1 MENIQNKMT
10 LFSKMMWVVVAIIGA
25 VSFGILAVSRG
36 EHVNAVWLVLA
47 AVCVYS
53 IAYRFY
59 SLFIA
64 NKVFGLDSRRLTP
77 AHRLADGLDYV
88 PTNKHVL
95 FGHHFAAIAG
105 AGPLVGPILAAQMGY
120 LPGTLWL
127 LIGVVVAGAVQ
138 DFLVL
143 FISTRRDGRSLGEM
157 AKQELGSFAGVIVML
172 GALGVMVIILAVLAL
187 VVVKALTHS
196 PWGVFSIAAT
206 IPIAIFMGVYMR
218 YIRPGKI
225 AEVSIIGFVLMMLAI
240 VYGGDVAQHPYWGPV
255 FDLSGTQLTWA
266 LVIYGFVASVL
277 PVWLLLAPRDYL
289 STFLKIGV
297 IAGLAVGILFAM
309 PMLKMPAVTPFIDGT
324 GPVFAGSLFPF
335 LFITIACGA
344 ISGFHAL
351 VSSGT
356 TPKLVDNEVNIR
368 MIGYGGMLMESFV
381 AIMAMICA
389 TVLEPGIYFAI
400 NAPAAVL
407 GTDVQSAAEAV
418 RNLGFVITPE
428 ALTVL
433 ANEVGESSILSRTG
447 GAPTFAI
454 GMAHIISEIF
464 NNRSM
469 MAFWYHFA
477 ILFEALFILTAV
489 DAGTRACRF
498 MVQDTVGIVIPAVKN
513 SSSFIGN
520 MLGTLVAVSAWG
532 YFVYQGVVDPL
543 GGINSLW
550 PLFGIGNQI
559 LAAMAL
565 ILGTV
570 ILFKMKKE
578 KYVWVTVV
586 PTIFLFITSMT
597 AGWQKIFHENPKI
610 GFLAQANRFSDAIAR
625 GEILKPAKSF
635 AEMQSIVLSN
645 QINAVLCA
653 FFMIVAIVMLF
664 ASITVVRRALASKT
678 PTVNEAEA
686 IYRDEDDS
694 TADAARVLK

>member
-1 MENIQNKMT
+1 MDTIQQKST
-10 LFSKMMWVVVAIIGA
+10 LPSKLVWSLVAIIGA

-47 AVCVYS
+47 AICVYS

-64 NKVFGLDSRRLTP
+64 TKIFELNPKRLTP

-88 PTNKHVL
+88 PTNKYVL

-127 LIGVVVAGAVQ
+127 LIGVVLAGAVQ

-157 AKQELGSFAGVIVML
+157 AKQELGAFAGIVVML
-172 GALGVMVIILAVLAL
+172 GALGVMIIILAVLAL
-187 VVVKALTHS
+187 VVVKALAHS

-206 IPIAIFMGVYMR
+206 IPIALFMGVYMR
-218 YIRPGKI
+218 YLRPGKI
-225 AEVSIIGFVLMMLAI
+225 AEVSIIGFVLMMMAI
-240 VYGGDVAQHPYWGPV
+240 VYGGNVAADPYWGP
-255 FDLSGTQLTWA
+255 FFTLTGTQLTWC
-266 LVIYGFVASVL
+266 LIIYGFIASVL

-297 IAGLAVGILFAM
+297 IAGLAVGIMIAM
-309 PMLKMPAVTPFIDGT
+309 PMLKMPSVTHFIDGT
-324 GPVFAGSLFPF
+324 GPVFSGSLFPF

-356 TPKLVDNEVNIR
+356 SPKLVENEVDIR

-389 TVLEPGIYFAI
+389 TVLDPGIYFAI
-400 NAPAAVL
+400 NAPSAVL
-407 GTDVQSAAEAV
+407 GTTVESAAEAV
-418 RNLGFVITPE
+418 RNLGFVVTPE
-428 ALTVL
+428 TLSLL
-433 ANEVGESSILSRTG
+433 AHEVGESTILSRTG

-498 MVQDTVGIVIPAVKN
+498 MVQDTVGIVVPAIKH
-513 SSSFIGN
+513 SGSFFGN
-520 MLGTLVAVSAWG
+520 VLGTVVAVGGWG
-532 YFVYQGVVDPL
+532 FFVYQGVVDPL
-543 GGINSLW
+543 GGVNSLW
-550 PLFGIGNQI
+550 PLFGVGNQM

-578 KYVWVTVV
+578 KYVWVTII
-586 PTIFLFITSMT
+586 PTIFLLITCMV

-610 GFLAQANRFSDAIAR
+610 GFLAQANRFSDSMAR
-625 GEILKPAKSF
+625 GEILAPAKTVS
-635 AEMQSIVLSN
+635 EMQTVIMSN
-645 QINAVLCA
+645 QINAALCG
-653 FFMIVAIVMLF
+653 FFMIVAVIMVI
-664 ASITVVRRALASKT
+664 ASIGIVRRALASKV
-678 PTVNEAEA
+678 PTVNEAPA
-686 IYRDEDDS
+686 VYADESAS
-694 TADAARVLK
+694 TATSRGK

>member
-1 MENIQNKMT
+1 METVESKLSPT
-10 LFSKMMWVVVAIIGA
+10 SKMIWLLVAILGA

-47 AVCVYS
+47 AICVYT

-64 NKVFGLDSRRLTP
+64 NKVFGLNSRRLTP
-77 AHRLADGLDYV
+77 AHRLSDGLDYV
-88 PTNKHVL
+88 PTNKSVL

-120 LPGTLWL
+120 LPGTIWL
-127 LIGVVVAGAVQ
+127 LVGVVLAGAVQ

-187 VVVKALTHS
+187 VVVKALTNI
-196 PWGVFSIAAT
+196 PWGVFSIGVT
-206 IPIAIFMGVYMR
+206 IPIALFMGVYMR

-225 AEVSIIGFVLMMLAI
+225 AEVSIIGFILMMLGI
-240 VYGGDVAQHPYWGPV
+240 IYGENIAQHPYWGPL
-255 FDLSGTQLTWA
+255 FTLTGTELTWA
-266 LVIYGFVASVL
+266 LIIYGFIASVL

-297 IAGLAVGILFAM
+297 IAGLAIGIMVAM
-309 PMLKMPAVTPFIDGT
+309 PDLKMPAVTHFVDGT
-324 GPVFAGSLFPF
+324 GPVFAGSMFPF

-356 TPKLVDNEVNIR
+356 TPKLVDNERDIR
-368 MIGYGGMLMESFV
+368 VIGYGGMLMESFV

-389 TVLEPGIYFAI
+389 TVLDPGVYFAI

-407 GTDVQSAAEAV
+407 GTTVESAAEAV
-418 RNLGFVITPE
+418 RTLGFVITPE
-428 ALTVL
+428 ALSVL
-433 ANEVGESSILSRTG
+433 AQEVGETSILSRTG

-464 NNRSM
+464 NSRAM
-469 MAFWYHFA
+469 MSFWYHFA

-513 SSSFIGN
+513 SHNFFGN
-520 MLGTLVAVSAWG
+520 LLGTAVAVAGWG
-532 YFVYQGVVDPL
+532 FFVYQGVVDPL

-578 KYVWVTVV
+578 KYVWVTIL
-586 PTIFLFITSMT
+586 PTIFLFITAMT

-610 GFLAQANRFSDAIAR
+610 GFLAQANRFSDAIAK
-625 GEILKPAKSF
+625 GEVLKPAKDL
-635 AEMQSIVLSN
+635 AEMQTIVMAN
-645 QINAVLCA
+645 QINAGLCA
-653 FFMIVAIVMLF
+653 FFMIVAFVMLF
-664 ASITVVRRALASKT
+664 AAIGVIRRALANPKPS
-678 PTVNEAEA
+678 VHEAEA
-686 IYRDEDDS
+686 IYTEERYPTKS
-694 TADAARVLK
+694 

>member
-1 MENIQNKMT
+1 METIQPKLT
-10 LFSKMMWVVVAIIGA
+10 ITSKIVWLLVAILGA
-25 VSFGILAVSRG
+25 VSFGILAISRG

-47 AVCVYS
+47 AICVYS

-64 NKVFGLDSRRLTP
+64 NKVFELNARRLTP

-88 PTNKHVL
+88 PTNKYVL

-120 LPGTLWL
+120 LPGTIWL
-127 LIGVVVAGAVQ
+127 LVGVVLAGAVQ

-157 AKQELGSFAGVIVML
+157 AKQELGSFAGIVVML
-172 GALGVMVIILAVLAL
+172 GALGVMIIILAVLAL
-187 VVVKALTHS
+187 VVVKALTNS

-206 IPIAIFMGVYMR
+206 IPIALFMGVYMR
-218 YIRPGKI
+218 YLRPGKI

-240 VYGGDVAQHPYWGPV
+240 VYGGNVAADPYWGPI
-255 FDLSGTQLTWA
+255 FTLSGTQLTWC
-266 LVIYGFVASVL
+266 LITYGFVASVL

-297 IAGLAVGILFAM
+297 IAGLAVGIMVALPEM
-309 PMLKMPAVTPFIDGT
+309 KMPAVTHFIDGT
-324 GPVFAGSLFPF
+324 GPVFAGSMFPF

-356 TPKLVDNEVNIR
+356 TPKLIENEVDIR
-368 MIGYGGMLMESFV
+368 VIGYGGMLMESFV
-381 AIMAMICA
+381 AVMAMICA
-389 TVLEPGIYFAI
+389 TILEPGVYFAI

-407 GTDVQSAAEAV
+407 GTTVESAAEAV
-418 RNLGFVITPE
+418 RTLGFVVTPE
-428 ALTVL
+428 ALTLL
-433 ANEVGESSILSRTG
+433 AQEVGESSILSRTG

-454 GMAHIISEIF
+454 GMAHIITEIF

-498 MVQDTVGIVIPAVKN
+498 MVQDTVGIVIPALKQSHN
-513 SSSFIGN
+513 FFGN
-520 MLGTLVAVSAWG
+520 LVGTAVAVAGWG
-532 YFVYQGVVDPL
+532 FFVYQGVIDPL

-550 PLFGIGNQI
+550 PLFGIGNQM

-578 KYVWVTVV
+578 KYVWITIF
-586 PTIFLFITSMT
+586 PTIFLFITCMT

-625 GEILKPAKSF
+625 NEILKPAKDI
-635 AEMQSIVLSN
+635 AEMQTIVFSN
-645 QINAVLCA
+645 QINAVLCG
-653 FFMIVAIVMLF
+653 FFMIVAIVMVF
-664 ASITVVRRALASKT
+664 AAIGVIRRALADPNPS
-678 PTVNEAEA
+678 VHESEA
-686 IYRDEDDS
+686 IYSDEVP
-694 TADAARVLK
+694 AGEVK

>member
-1 MENIQNKMT
+1 METIQPKLSIT
-10 LFSKMMWVVVAIIGA
+10 SKIVWLLVAVLGA
-25 VSFGILAVSRG
+25 VSFGILAISRG

-47 AVCVYS
+47 AICVYS

-64 NKVFGLDSRRLTP
+64 NKVFELNARRLTP

-88 PTNKHVL
+88 PTNKYVL

-120 LPGTLWL
+120 LPGTIWL
-127 LIGVVVAGAVQ
+127 LVGVVLAGAVQ

-157 AKQELGSFAGVIVML
+157 AKQELGSFAGIIVML
-172 GALGVMVIILAVLAL
+172 GALGVMIIILAVLAL
-187 VVVKALTHS
+187 VVVKALTNS
-196 PWGVFSIAAT
+196 PWGVFTISAT
-206 IPIAIFMGVYMR
+206 IPIALFMGVYMR

-240 VYGGDVAQHPYWGPV
+240 VYGGNVAADPYWGPI
-255 FDLSGTQLTWA
+255 FTLSGTQLTWC
-266 LVIYGFVASVL
+266 LITYGFIASAL

-297 IAGLAVGILFAM
+297 IAGLAVGIMVALPEM
-309 PMLKMPAVTPFIDGT
+309 KMPAVTHFVDGT
-324 GPVFAGSLFPF
+324 GPVFAGSMFPF

-356 TPKLVDNEVNIR
+356 TPKLVNNEVDIR
-368 MIGYGGMLMESFV
+368 VIGYGGMLMESFV
-381 AIMAMICA
+381 AVMAMICA
-389 TVLEPGIYFAI
+389 TILEPGVYFAI

-407 GTDVQSAAEAV
+407 GTTAESAAEAV
-418 RNLGFVITPE
+418 RTLGFVVTPE
-428 ALTVL
+428 ALTLL
-433 ANEVGESSILSRTG
+433 AQEVGESSILSRTG

-454 GMAHIISEIF
+454 GMAHIITEIF

-498 MVQDTVGIVIPAVKN
+498 MVQDTVGIVIPAVKQSHN
-513 SSSFIGN
+513 FFGN
-520 MLGTLVAVSAWG
+520 LLGTAVAVAGWG
-532 YFVYQGVVDPL
+532 FFVYQGVIDPL

-550 PLFGIGNQI
+550 PLFGIGNQM

-578 KYVWVTVV
+578 KYVWITIV
-586 PTIFLFITSMT
+586 PTIFLFITCMT

-625 GEILKPAKSF
+625 GEILKPAKDI
-635 AEMQSIVLSN
+635 AEMQTIVFSN
-645 QINAVLCA
+645 QINAVLCG
-653 FFMIVAIVMLF
+653 FFMIVAVVMLF
-664 ASITVVRRALASKT
+664 AAIGVIRRALANPN
-678 PTVNEAEA
+678 PTVHESEA
-686 IYRDEDDS
+686 IYSDEIS
-694 TADAARVLK
+694 SNEVAGEVK

>member
-1 MENIQNKMT
+1 MDTMQAKST
-10 LFSKMMWVVVAIIGA
+10 LPSKLVWSLVAIIGA
-25 VSFGILAVSRG
+25 ISFGMLALSRG

-47 AVCVYS
+47 AACVYS

-64 NKVFGLDSRRLTP
+64 TKVFELNPRRLTP

-88 PTNKHVL
+88 PTNKYVL

-105 AGPLVGPILAAQMGY
+105 AGPLVGPILAAQMGF
-120 LPGTLWL
+120 LPGTIWL
-127 LIGVVVAGAVQ
+127 LVGVVVAGAVQ

-157 AKQELGSFAGVIVML
+157 AKQELGSFAGIVVML
-172 GALGVMVIILAVLAL
+172 GALGVMIIILAVLAL
-187 VVVKALTHS
+187 VVVKALAHS
-196 PWGVFSIAAT
+196 PWGVFTIAAT
-206 IPIAIFMGVYMR
+206 IPIALFMGVYMR
-218 YIRPGKI
+218 FIRPGRI

-240 VYGGDVAQHPYWGPV
+240 VYGGHVAADPYWGE
-255 FDLSGTQLTWA
+255 FFTLTGTQLTWC
-266 LVIYGFVASVL
+266 LIIYGFIASVL

-297 IAGLAVGILFAM
+297 ILGLAVGIIIAL
-309 PMLKMPAVTPFIDGT
+309 PELKMPAVTHFIDGT
-324 GPVFAGSLFPF
+324 GPVFSGSLFPF

-356 TPKLVDNEVNIR
+356 TPKLIDNEADIR
-368 MIGYGGMLMESFV
+368 VIGYGGMLMESFV
-381 AIMAMICA
+381 GIMAMICA
-389 TVLEPGIYFAI
+389 TVLDPGVYFAI

-407 GTDVQSAAEAV
+407 GTTVESAAEAV
-418 RNLGFVITPE
+418 RNLGFVVTPE
-428 ALTVL
+428 MLTLL
-433 ANEVGESSILSRTG
+433 AQEVGETSILSRTG

-464 NNRSM
+464 NSRSM

-498 MVQDTVGIVIPAVKN
+498 MVQDTVGIVIPKIKS
-513 SSSFIGN
+513 SSSFLGN
-520 MLGTLVAVSAWG
+520 LVGTAVAVGGWG
-532 YFVYQGVVDPL
+532 FFVYQGVIDPL

-550 PLFGIGNQI
+550 PLFGVGNQM
-559 LAAMAL
+559 LASMAL

-578 KYVWVTVV
+578 KYVWVTII
-586 PTIFLFITSMT
+586 PTIFLFVTCMT

-625 GEILKPAKSF
+625 GEILKPAKTF
-635 AEMQSIVLSN
+635 EEMQTIVMSN
-645 QINAVLCA
+645 QINAALCG
-653 FFMIVAIVMLF
+653 FFMIVAIVMVI
-664 ASITVVRRALASKT
+664 AAIGIVRRALASPT
-678 PTVNEAEA
+678 PTVNESPAV
-686 IYRDEDDS
+686 Y
-694 TADAARVLK
+694 ADPEVITTRGE

>member
-1 MENIQNKMT
+1 MDTMQAKST
-10 LFSKMMWVVVAIIGA
+10 LPSKLVWSLVAIIGA
-25 VSFGILAVSRG
+25 ISFGMLALSRG

-47 AVCVYS
+47 AACVYS

-64 NKVFGLDSRRLTP
+64 TKVFELNPRRLTP

-88 PTNKHVL
+88 PTNKYVL

-105 AGPLVGPILAAQMGY
+105 AGPLVGPILAAQMGF
-120 LPGTLWL
+120 LPGTIWL
-127 LIGVVVAGAVQ
+127 LVGVVLAGAVQ

-157 AKQELGSFAGVIVML
+157 AKQELGPFAGIVVML
-172 GALGVMVIILAVLAL
+172 GALGVMIIILAVLAL
-187 VVVKALTHS
+187 VVVKALAHS

-206 IPIAIFMGVYMR
+206 IPIALFMGVYMR
-218 YIRPGKI
+218 FIRPGRI

-240 VYGGDVAQHPYWGPV
+240 VYGGHVAADPYWGE
-255 FDLSGTQLTWA
+255 FFTLTGTQLTWC
-266 LVIYGFVASVL
+266 LIIYGFIASVL

-297 IAGLAVGILFAM
+297 ILGLAVGIVIAL
-309 PMLKMPAVTPFIDGT
+309 PDLKMPAVTHFIDGT
-324 GPVFAGSLFPF
+324 GPVFSGSLFPF
-335 LFITIACGA
+335 LFINIACGA

-381 AIMAMICA
+381 GIMAMICA
-389 TVLEPGIYFAI
+389 TVLDPGVYFAI

-407 GTDVQSAAEAV
+407 GTTVESAAEAV
-418 RNLGFVITPE
+418 RNLGFVVTPE
-428 ALTVL
+428 MLTVL
-433 ANEVGESSILSRTG
+433 AQEVGESSILSRTG

-464 NNRSM
+464 NSRAM

-498 MVQDTVGIVIPAVKN
+498 MVQDMVGIVIPAVK
-513 SSSFIGN
+513 SSGSFFGN
-520 MLGTLVAVSAWG
+520 LLGTAVAVGGWG
-532 YFVYQGVVDPL
+532 FFVYQGVIDPL
-543 GGINSLW
+543 GGVNSLW
-550 PLFGIGNQI
+550 PLFGVGNQM
-559 LAAMAL
+559 LASMAL

-578 KYVWVTVV
+578 KYVWVTII
-586 PTIFLFITSMT
+586 PTIFLFITCMT

-610 GFLAQANRFSDAIAR
+610 GFLAQAHKFSDAIAR
-625 GEILKPAKSF
+625 GEILKPAKTI
-635 AEMQSIVLSN
+635 AEMQTIVMSN
-645 QINAVLCA
+645 QINAALCG
-653 FFMIVAIVMLF
+653 FFMIVSIVMII
-664 ASITVVRRALASKT
+664 ASIGIVRRALASPT
-678 PTVNEAEA
+678 PTVNEAPAVYTDPEVVTT
-686 IYRDEDDS
+686 RGE
-694 TADAARVLK
+694 

>member
-1 MENIQNKMT
+1 MKTT
-10 LFSKMMWVVVAIIGA
+10 LAKPTLASKFLWIFVAILGA
-25 VSFGILAVSRG
+25 VSFAILATSRG

-47 AVCVYS
+47 AICVYS

-64 NKVFGLDSRRLTP
+64 NKVFELNPNRLTP
-77 AHRLADGLDYV
+77 AHRLNDGLDYV
-88 PTNKHVL
+88 PTNKYVL

-120 LPGTLWL
+120 LPGTIWL
-127 LIGVVVAGAVQ
+127 LVGVVIAGAVQ

-157 AKQELGSFAGVIVML
+157 AKQELGTFAGVIVML
-172 GALGVMVIILAVLAL
+172 GTLGVMIIILAVLAL
-187 VVVKALTHS
+187 VVVKALAHS

-206 IPIAIFMGVYMR
+206 IPIALFMGIYMR
-218 YIRPGKI
+218 YLRPGKI
-225 AEVSIIGFVLMMLAI
+225 AEVSIIGFVLMMAAI
-240 VYGGDVAQHPYWGPV
+240 VFGGDVAKDPYWGQL
-255 FDLSGTQLTWA
+255 FTLSGTQLTWA
-266 LVIYGFVASVL
+266 LIIYGFIASVL

-309 PMLKMPAVTPFIDGT
+309 PDLKMPAVTHFVDGT

-351 VSSGT
+351 VASGT

-381 AIMAMICA
+381 GIMAIICA
-389 TVLEPGIYFAI
+389 TVLDQGIYFAI
-400 NAPAAVL
+400 NAPAAIL
-407 GTDVQSAAEAV
+407 GTNVDTAAEAI
-418 RNLGFVITPE
+418 RNLGFVVSPE
-428 ALTVL
+428 MLTVL
-433 ANEVGESSILSRTG
+433 AQQVGESSILSRTG

-464 NNRSM
+464 NSTAM

-498 MVQDTVGIVIPAVKN
+498 MVQDTVGIVVPAVKK
-513 SSSFIGN
+513 SSSFFGN
-520 MLGTLVAVSAWG
+520 LVGTFVAVAGWG
-532 YFVYQGVVDPL
+532 FFVYQGVVDPL

-559 LAAMAL
+559 LASMAL

-578 KYVWVTVV
+578 KYVWVTII

-610 GFLAQANRFSDAIAR
+610 GFLSQANRFSDAIAR
-625 GEILKPAKSF
+625 GELLAPAKTV
-635 AEMQSIVLSN
+635 AEMQTIIMSN
-645 QINAVLCA
+645 QINAALCG
-653 FFMIVAIVMLF
+653 FFMIVAIVMII
-664 ASITVVRRALASKT
+664 ASIGIIRRALQSPV
-678 PTVNEAEA
+678 PTVNEAPVVLS
-686 IYRDEDDS
+686 DVPM
-694 TADAARVLK
+694 TAETVKGV

>member
-1 MENIQNKMT
+1 METTQAKST
-10 LFSKMMWVVVAIIGA
+10 LPSKLLWSLVAIVGA
-25 VSFGILAVSRG
+25 ISFGILAVSRG

-64 NKVFGLDSRRLTP
+64 NKVFELNPKRLTP

-88 PTNKHVL
+88 PTNKYVL

-120 LPGTLWL
+120 LPGTIWL
-127 LIGVVVAGAVQ
+127 LVGVVIAGAVQ

-157 AKQELGSFAGVIVML
+157 AKQELGTFAGVIVML
-172 GALGVMVIILAVLAL
+172 GTLGVMIIILAVLAL
-187 VVVKALTHS
+187 VVVKALAHS

-206 IPIAIFMGVYMR
+206 IPIALFMGVYMR
-218 YIRPGKI
+218 YLRPGKI
-225 AEVSIIGFVLMMLAI
+225 AEVSIIGFVLMMMAI
-240 VYGGDVAQHPYWGPV
+240 VYGGDVAKDPYWGQL
-255 FDLSGTQLTWA
+255 FTLSGTELTWA
-266 LVIYGFVASVL
+266 LIIYGFIASVL

-297 IAGLAVGILFAM
+297 IAGLAVGIIFAM
-309 PMLKMPAVTPFIDGT
+309 PELKMPAVTHFIDGT

-381 AIMAMICA
+381 GIMAMICA
-389 TVLEPGIYFAI
+389 TVLDPGVYFAI
-400 NAPAAVL
+400 NTPAAIL
-407 GTDVQSAAEAV
+407 GTSVDTAAEAV
-418 RNLGFVITPE
+418 RNLGFVVSPE
-428 ALTVL
+428 MLTVL
-433 ANEVGESSILSRTG
+433 AHEVGESSILSRAG

-498 MVQDTVGIVIPAVKN
+498 MVQDTVGIVVPAVKQ
-513 SSSFIGN
+513 SSSFVGNLIG
-520 MLGTLVAVSAWG
+520 TFIAVAGWG
-532 YFVYQGVVDPL
+532 FFVYQGVVDPL

-559 LAAMAL
+559 LASMAL

-578 KYVWVTVV
+578 KYVWVTIV
-586 PTIFLFITSMT
+586 PTIFLFITSS
-597 AGWQKIFHENPKI
+597 ARFVLLHLLKLLPKCRP
-610 GFLAQANRFSDAIAR
+610 L
-625 GEILKPAKSF
+625 
-635 AEMQSIVLSN
+635 
-645 QINAVLCA
+645 
-653 FFMIVAIVMLF
+653 
-664 ASITVVRRALASKT
+664 
-678 PTVNEAEA
+678 
-686 IYRDEDDS
+686 
-694 TADAARVLK
+694 

>member
-1 MENIQNKMT
+1 MDTIQQKST
-10 LFSKMMWVVVAIIGA
+10 LPSKLVWSLVAIIGA

-47 AVCVYS
+47 AICVYS

-64 NKVFGLDSRRLTP
+64 TKIFELNPKRLTP

-88 PTNKHVL
+88 PTNKYVL

-127 LIGVVVAGAVQ
+127 LIGVVFAGAVQ

-157 AKQELGSFAGVIVML
+157 AKQELGAFAGIVVML
-172 GALGVMVIILAVLAL
+172 GALGVMIIILAVLAL
-187 VVVKALTHS
+187 VVVKALAHS

-206 IPIAIFMGVYMR
+206 IPIALFMGVYMR
-218 YIRPGKI
+218 YLRPGKI
-225 AEVSIIGFVLMMLAI
+225 AEVSIIGFVLMMMAI
-240 VYGGDVAQHPYWGPV
+240 VYGGQVAADPYWEP
-255 FDLSGTQLTWA
+255 FFTLTGTQLTWC
-266 LVIYGFVASVL
+266 LIIYGFIASVL

-297 IAGLAVGILFAM
+297 IAGLAVGIMVAM
-309 PMLKMPAVTPFIDGT
+309 PMLKMPSVTHFIDGT
-324 GPVFAGSLFPF
+324 GPVFSGSLFPF

-356 TPKLVDNEVNIR
+356 SPKLVENEVDIR

-389 TVLEPGIYFAI
+389 TVLDPGIYFAI
-400 NAPAAVL
+400 NAPSAVL
-407 GTDVQSAAEAV
+407 GTTVESAAEAV
-418 RNLGFVITPE
+418 RNLGFVVTPE
-428 ALTVL
+428 TLSLL
-433 ANEVGESSILSRTG
+433 AQEVGESTILSRTG

-498 MVQDTVGIVIPAVKN
+498 MVQDTVGIVIPAIKK
-513 SSSFIGN
+513 SGSFFGN
-520 MLGTLVAVSAWG
+520 VVGTVVAVGGWG
-532 YFVYQGVVDPL
+532 FFVYQGVVDPL
-543 GGINSLW
+543 GGVNSLW
-550 PLFGIGNQI
+550 PLFGVGNQM

-578 KYVWVTVV
+578 KYVWVTII
-586 PTIFLFITSMT
+586 PTIFLLITCMV

-610 GFLAQANRFSDAIAR
+610 GFLAQANRFSDAMAR
-625 GEILKPAKSF
+625 NEILAPAKTVS
-635 AEMQSIVLSN
+635 EMQTVILSN
-645 QINAVLCA
+645 HINAALCG
-653 FFMIVAIVMLF
+653 FFMIVAVVMVI
-664 ASITVVRRALASKT
+664 ASIGIIRRALASPV
-678 PTVNEAEA
+678 PTVHEAPAVYAE
-686 IYRDEDDS
+686 ENVS
-694 TADAARVLK
+694 TATSRGE

>member
-1 MENIQNKMT
+1 MDTMQAKST
-10 LFSKMMWVVVAIIGA
+10 LPSKLVWSLVAIIGA
-25 VSFGILAVSRG
+25 ISFGMLALSRG
-36 EHVNAVWLVLA
+36 EYVNAVWLVLA
-47 AVCVYS
+47 AACVYS

-64 NKVFGLDSRRLTP
+64 TKVFELNPRRLTP

-88 PTNKHVL
+88 PTNKYVL

-105 AGPLVGPILAAQMGY
+105 AGPLVGPILAAQMGF
-120 LPGTLWL
+120 LPGTIWL
-127 LIGVVVAGAVQ
+127 LVGVVLAGAVQ

-157 AKQELGSFAGVIVML
+157 AKQELGAFAGIVVML
-172 GALGVMVIILAVLAL
+172 GALGVMIIILAVLAL
-187 VVVKALTHS
+187 VVVKALAHS

-206 IPIAIFMGVYMR
+206 IPIALFMGVYMR
-218 YIRPGKI
+218 FIRPGRI

-240 VYGGDVAQHPYWGPV
+240 VYGGHVAADPYWGE
-255 FDLSGTQLTWA
+255 FFTLTGTQLTWC
-266 LVIYGFVASVL
+266 LIIYGFIASVL

-297 IAGLAVGILFAM
+297 ILGLAVGIVIAL
-309 PMLKMPAVTPFIDGT
+309 PDLKMPAVTHFIDGT
-324 GPVFAGSLFPF
+324 GPVFSGSLFPF

-381 AIMAMICA
+381 GIMAMICA
-389 TVLEPGIYFAI
+389 TVLDPGVYFAI

-407 GTDVQSAAEAV
+407 GTTVESAAEAV
-418 RNLGFVITPE
+418 RNLGFVVTPE
-428 ALTVL
+428 MLTVL
-433 ANEVGESSILSRTG
+433 AQEVGESSILSRTG

-464 NNRSM
+464 NSRAM

-498 MVQDTVGIVIPAVKN
+498 MVQDTVGIVIPAVK
-513 SSSFIGN
+513 SSGSFFGN
-520 MLGTLVAVSAWG
+520 LLGTAVAVGGWG
-532 YFVYQGVVDPL
+532 FFVYQGVIDPL
-543 GGINSLW
+543 GGVNSLW
-550 PLFGIGNQI
+550 PLFGVGNQM
-559 LAAMAL
+559 LASMAL

-578 KYVWVTVV
+578 KYVWVTII
-586 PTIFLFITSMT
+586 PTIFLFITCMT

-610 GFLAQANRFSDAIAR
+610 GFLAQAHKFSDAIAR
-625 GEILKPAKSF
+625 GEILKPAKTI
-635 AEMQSIVLSN
+635 AEMQTIVMSN
-645 QINAVLCA
+645 QINAALCG
-653 FFMIVAIVMLF
+653 FFMIVSIVMII
-664 ASITVVRRALASKT
+664 ASIGIVRRALASPT
-678 PTVNEAEA
+678 PTVNEAPAVYTDPEVVTT
-686 IYRDEDDS
+686 RGE
-694 TADAARVLK
+694 

>member
-1 MENIQNKMT
+1 MEKIQAKTT
-10 LFSKMMWVVVAIIGA
+10 LSSKILWSLVAIIGA
-25 VSFGILAVSRG
+25 ISFGILAVSRG
-36 EHVNAVWLVLA
+36 EHVNAVWHVLA

-64 NKVFGLDSRRLTP
+64 TKVFELNPKRLTP
-77 AHRLADGLDYV
+77 AHRLNDGLDYV
-88 PTNKHVL
+88 PTNKYVL

-120 LPGTLWL
+120 LPGTIWL
-127 LIGVVVAGAVQ
+127 LVGVVIAGAVQ

-157 AKQELGSFAGVIVML
+157 AKQELGTFAGVIVML
-172 GALGVMVIILAVLAL
+172 GTLGVMIIILAVLAL
-187 VVVKALTHS
+187 VVVKALAHS

-206 IPIAIFMGVYMR
+206 IPIALFMGIYMR
-218 YIRPGKI
+218 YLRPGKI
-225 AEVSIIGFVLMMLAI
+225 AEVSIIGFVLMMAAI
-240 VYGGDVAQHPYWGPV
+240 VFGGDVAKDPYWGQL
-255 FDLSGTQLTWA
+255 FTLTGTQLTWA
-266 LVIYGFVASVL
+266 LIIYGFIASVL

-297 IAGLAVGILFAM
+297 IAGLAIGIIFAM
-309 PMLKMPAVTPFIDGT
+309 PELKMPAVTHFVDGT

-381 AIMAMICA
+381 GIMAMICA
-389 TVLEPGIYFAI
+389 TVLDPGIYFAI

-407 GTDVQSAAEAV
+407 GTNVDTAAEAI
-418 RNLGFVITPE
+418 RNLGFVVHPE
-428 ALTVL
+428 MLTVL
-433 ANEVGESSILSRTG
+433 AQEVGESTILSRTG

-464 NNRSM
+464 NSRAM

-498 MVQDTVGIVIPAVKN
+498 MVQDTVGIVVPAVKQ
-513 SSSFIGN
+513 SGSFFGN
-520 MLGTLVAVSAWG
+520 LVGTSVAVAGWG
-532 YFVYQGVVDPL
+532 FFVYQGVVDPL

-559 LAAMAL
+559 LASMAL

-578 KYVWVTVV
+578 KYVWVTII

-625 GEILKPAKSF
+625 GDVLAPAKSV
-635 AEMQSIVLSN
+635 AEMQTIVLSN
-645 QINAVLCA
+645 QINAVLCG
-653 FFMIVAIVMLF
+653 FFMIVAIVMII
-664 ASITVVRRALASKT
+664 ASIGIIRRALKSPV
-678 PTVNEAEA
+678 PTVNEAPAVFTE
-686 IYRDEDDS
+686 
-694 TADAARVLK
+694 TAMTAETVRGES

>member
-1 MENIQNKMT
+1 MDTMQAKST
-10 LFSKMMWVVVAIIGA
+10 LPSKLVWSLVAIIGA
-25 VSFGILAVSRG
+25 ISFGMLALSRG

-47 AVCVYS
+47 AACVYS

-64 NKVFGLDSRRLTP
+64 TKVFELNPRRLTP

-88 PTNKHVL
+88 PTNKYVL

-105 AGPLVGPILAAQMGY
+105 AGPLVGPILAAQMGF
-120 LPGTLWL
+120 LPGTIWL
-127 LIGVVVAGAVQ
+127 LVGVVLAGAVQ

-157 AKQELGSFAGVIVML
+157 AKQELGSFAGIVVML
-172 GALGVMVIILAVLAL
+172 GALGVMIIILAVLAL
-187 VVVKALTHS
+187 VVVKALAHS

-206 IPIAIFMGVYMR
+206 IPIALFMGVYMR
-218 YIRPGKI
+218 FIRPGRI

-240 VYGGDVAQHPYWGPV
+240 VYGGHVAADPYWGE
-255 FDLSGTQLTWA
+255 FFTLTGTQLTWC
-266 LVIYGFVASVL
+266 LIIYGFIASVL

-297 IAGLAVGILFAM
+297 ILGLAVGIVIAL
-309 PMLKMPAVTPFIDGT
+309 PELKMPAVTHFIDGT
-324 GPVFAGSLFPF
+324 GPVFSGSLFPF

-356 TPKLVDNEVNIR
+356 TPKLVNNEADIR
-368 MIGYGGMLMESFV
+368 VIGYGGMLMESFV
-381 AIMAMICA
+381 GIMAMICA
-389 TVLEPGIYFAI
+389 TVLDPGVYFAI
-400 NAPAAVL
+400 NAPAAVI
-407 GTDVQSAAEAV
+407 GTTVESAAEAV
-418 RNLGFVITPE
+418 RNLGFVVTPE
-428 ALTVL
+428 MLTVL
-433 ANEVGESSILSRTG
+433 AQEVGESSILSRTG

-464 NNRSM
+464 NSRAM

-498 MVQDTVGIVIPAVKN
+498 MVQDTVGIVIPAVKS
-513 SSSFIGN
+513 SSSFFGN
-520 MLGTLVAVSAWG
+520 LLGTAVAVGGWG
-532 YFVYQGVVDPL
+532 FFVYQGVIDPL
-543 GGINSLW
+543 GGVNSLW
-550 PLFGIGNQI
+550 PLFGVGNQM
-559 LAAMAL
+559 LASMAL

-578 KYVWVTVV
+578 KYVWVTIF
-586 PTIFLFITSMT
+586 PTIFLFITCMT

-625 GEILKPAKSF
+625 GEILKPAKTLE
-635 AEMQSIVLSN
+635 EMQTIVMSN
-645 QINAVLCA
+645 QINAALCG
-653 FFMIVAIVMLF
+653 FFMIVAIVMVI
-664 ASITVVRRALASKT
+664 AAIGIVRRALASPT
-678 PTVNEAEA
+678 PTAHEAPA
-686 IYRDEDDS
+686 VY
-694 TADAARVLK
+694 ADPEVVTPRGES

>member
-1 MENIQNKMT
+1 MDTMQAKST
-10 LFSKMMWVVVAIIGA
+10 LPSKLVWSLVAIIGA
-25 VSFGILAVSRG
+25 ISFGMLALSRG

-47 AVCVYS
+47 AACVYS

-64 NKVFGLDSRRLTP
+64 TKVFELNPKRLTP

-88 PTNKHVL
+88 PTNKYVL

-105 AGPLVGPILAAQMGY
+105 AGPLVGPILAAQMGF
-120 LPGTLWL
+120 LPGTIWL
-127 LIGVVVAGAVQ
+127 LVGVVLAGAVQ

-157 AKQELGSFAGVIVML
+157 AKQELGPFAGIVVML
-172 GALGVMVIILAVLAL
+172 GALGVMIIILAVLAL
-187 VVVKALTHS
+187 VVVKALAHS

-206 IPIAIFMGVYMR
+206 IPIALFMGVYMR
-218 YIRPGKI
+218 FIRPGRI

-240 VYGGDVAQHPYWGPV
+240 VYGGHVAADPYWGE
-255 FDLSGTQLTWA
+255 FFTLTGTQLTWC
-266 LVIYGFVASVL
+266 LIIYGFIASVL

-297 IAGLAVGILFAM
+297 ILGLAVGIVIAL
-309 PMLKMPAVTPFIDGT
+309 PDLKMPAVTHFIDGT
-324 GPVFAGSLFPF
+324 GPVFSGSLFPF

-381 AIMAMICA
+381 GIMAMICA
-389 TVLEPGIYFAI
+389 TVLDPGVYFAI

-407 GTDVQSAAEAV
+407 GTTVESAAEAV
-418 RNLGFVITPE
+418 RNLGFVVTPE
-428 ALTVL
+428 MLTVL
-433 ANEVGESSILSRTG
+433 AQEVGESSILSRTG

-464 NNRSM
+464 NSRAM

-498 MVQDTVGIVIPAVKN
+498 MVQDTVGIVIPAVK
-513 SSSFIGN
+513 SSGSFFGN
-520 MLGTLVAVSAWG
+520 LLGTAVAVGGWG
-532 YFVYQGVVDPL
+532 FFVYQGVIDPL
-543 GGINSLW
+543 GGVNSLW
-550 PLFGIGNQI
+550 PLFGVGNQM
-559 LAAMAL
+559 LASMAL

-578 KYVWVTVV
+578 KYVWVTII
-586 PTIFLFITSMT
+586 PTIFLFITCMT

-610 GFLAQANRFSDAIAR
+610 GFLAQAHKFSDAIAR
-625 GEILKPAKSF
+625 GEILKPAKTI
-635 AEMQSIVLSN
+635 AEMQTIVMSN
-645 QINAVLCA
+645 QINAALCG
-653 FFMIVAIVMLF
+653 FFMIVSIVMII
-664 ASITVVRRALASKT
+664 ASIGIVRRALASPT
-678 PTVNEAEA
+678 PTVNEAPAVYTDPEVVTT
-686 IYRDEDDS
+686 RGE
-694 TADAARVLK
+694 

>member
-1 MENIQNKMT
+1 MDTMQAKST
-10 LFSKMMWVVVAIIGA
+10 LPSKLVWSLVAIIGA
-25 VSFGILAVSRG
+25 ISFGMLALSRG

-47 AVCVYS
+47 AACVYS

-64 NKVFGLDSRRLTP
+64 TKVFELNPRRLTP

-88 PTNKHVL
+88 PTNKYVL

-105 AGPLVGPILAAQMGY
+105 AGPLVGPILAAQMGF
-120 LPGTLWL
+120 LPGTIWL
-127 LIGVVVAGAVQ
+127 LVGVVLAGAVQ

-157 AKQELGSFAGVIVML
+157 AKQELGSFAGIVVML
-172 GALGVMVIILAVLAL
+172 GALGVMIIILAVLAL
-187 VVVKALTHS
+187 VVVKALAHS

-206 IPIAIFMGVYMR
+206 IPIALFMGVYMR
-218 YIRPGKI
+218 FIRPGRI

-240 VYGGDVAQHPYWGPV
+240 VYGGHVAADPYWGE
-255 FDLSGTQLTWA
+255 FFTLTGTQLTWC
-266 LVIYGFVASVL
+266 LIIYGFIASVL

-297 IAGLAVGILFAM
+297 ILGLAVGIIIAL
-309 PMLKMPAVTPFIDGT
+309 PELKMPAVTHFIDGT
-324 GPVFAGSLFPF
+324 GPVFSGSLFPF

-356 TPKLVDNEVNIR
+356 TPKLVDNEADMR

-381 AIMAMICA
+381 GIMAMICA
-389 TVLEPGIYFAI
+389 TVLDPGVYFAI

-407 GTDVQSAAEAV
+407 GTTVETAAEAV
-418 RNLGFVITPE
+418 RNLGFVVTPE
-428 ALTVL
+428 MLTVL
-433 ANEVGESSILSRTG
+433 AQEVGESSILSRTG

-464 NNRSM
+464 NSRQM

-498 MVQDTVGIVIPAVKN
+498 MVQDTVGIVIPAVKA
-513 SSSFIGN
+513 SGSFFGN
-520 MLGTLVAVSAWG
+520 LVGTAVAVGGWG
-532 YFVYQGVVDPL
+532 FFVYQGVIDPL
-543 GGINSLW
+543 GGVNSLW
-550 PLFGIGNQI
+550 PLFGVGNQM
-559 LAAMAL
+559 LASMAL

-578 KYVWVTVV
+578 KYVWVTII
-586 PTIFLFITSMT
+586 PTIFLFVTCMT

-610 GFLAQANRFSDAIAR
+610 GFLAQAHKFSDAIAR
-625 GEILKPAKSF
+625 GEIIKPAKTI
-635 AEMQSIVLSN
+635 AEMQNIVMSN
-645 QINAVLCA
+645 QINAALCG
-653 FFMIVAIVMLF
+653 FFMIVSIVMII
-664 ASITVVRRALASKT
+664 ASIGIVRRALASRT
-678 PTVNEAEA
+678 PTVNEAPA
-686 IYRDEDDS
+686 VY
-694 TADAARVLK
+694 ADPEVVTTRGE

>member
-1 MENIQNKMT
+1 MDTMQAKST
-10 LFSKMMWVVVAIIGA
+10 LPSKLVWSLVAIIGA
-25 VSFGILAVSRG
+25 ISFGMLALSRG

-47 AVCVYS
+47 AACVYS

-64 NKVFGLDSRRLTP
+64 TKVFELNPRRLTP

-88 PTNKHVL
+88 PTNKYVL

-105 AGPLVGPILAAQMGY
+105 AGPLVGPILAAQMGF
-120 LPGTLWL
+120 LPGTIWL
-127 LIGVVVAGAVQ
+127 LVGVVLAGAVQ

-157 AKQELGSFAGVIVML
+157 AKQELGPFAGIVVML
-172 GALGVMVIILAVLAL
+172 GALGVMIIILAVLAL
-187 VVVKALTHS
+187 VVVKALAHS

-206 IPIAIFMGVYMR
+206 IPIALFMGVYMR
-218 YIRPGKI
+218 FIRPGRI

-240 VYGGDVAQHPYWGPV
+240 VYGGHVAADPYWGE
-255 FDLSGTQLTWA
+255 FFTLTGTQLTWC
-266 LVIYGFVASVL
+266 LIIYGFIASVL

-297 IAGLAVGILFAM
+297 ILGLAVGIVIAL
-309 PMLKMPAVTPFIDGT
+309 PDLKMPAVTHFIDGT
-324 GPVFAGSLFPF
+324 GPVFSGSLFPF

-381 AIMAMICA
+381 GIMAMICA
-389 TVLEPGIYFAI
+389 TVLDPGVYFAI

-407 GTDVQSAAEAV
+407 GTTVESAAEAV
-418 RNLGFVITPE
+418 RNLGFVVTPE
-428 ALTVL
+428 MLTVL
-433 ANEVGESSILSRTG
+433 AQEVGESSILSRTG

-464 NNRSM
+464 NSRAM

-498 MVQDTVGIVIPAVKN
+498 MVQDTVGIVIPAVK
-513 SSSFIGN
+513 SSGSFFGN
-520 MLGTLVAVSAWG
+520 LLGTAVAVGGWG
-532 YFVYQGVVDPL
+532 FFVYQGVIDPL
-543 GGINSLW
+543 GGVNSLW
-550 PLFGIGNQI
+550 PLFGVGNQM
-559 LAAMAL
+559 LASMAL

-578 KYVWVTVV
+578 KYVWVTII
-586 PTIFLFITSMT
+586 PTIFLFITCMT

-610 GFLAQANRFSDAIAR
+610 GFLAQAHKFSDAIAR
-625 GEILKPAKSF
+625 GEILKPAKTI
-635 AEMQSIVLSN
+635 AEMQTIVMSN
-645 QINAVLCA
+645 QINAALCG
-653 FFMIVAIVMLF
+653 FFMIVSIVMIIT
-664 ASITVVRRALASKT
+664 SIGIVRRALASPT
-678 PTVNEAEA
+678 PTVNEAPAVYTDPEVVTT
-686 IYRDEDDS
+686 RGE
-694 TADAARVLK
+694 

>member
-1 MENIQNKMT
+1 MDTMQAKST
-10 LFSKMMWVVVAIIGA
+10 LPSKLVWSLVAIIGA
-25 VSFGILAVSRG
+25 ISFGMLALSRG

-47 AVCVYS
+47 AACVYS

-64 NKVFGLDSRRLTP
+64 TKVFELNPRRLTP

-88 PTNKHVL
+88 PTNKYVL

-105 AGPLVGPILAAQMGY
+105 AGPLVGPILAAQMGF
-120 LPGTLWL
+120 LPGTIWL
-127 LIGVVVAGAVQ
+127 LVGVVLAGAVQ

-157 AKQELGSFAGVIVML
+157 AKQELGPFAGIVVML
-172 GALGVMVIILAVLAL
+172 GALGVMIIILAVLAL
-187 VVVKALTHS
+187 VVVKALAHS

-206 IPIAIFMGVYMR
+206 IPIALFMGVYMR
-218 YIRPGKI
+218 FIRPGRI

-240 VYGGDVAQHPYWGPV
+240 VYGGHVAADPYWGE
-255 FDLSGTQLTWA
+255 FFTLTGTQLTWC
-266 LVIYGFVASVL
+266 LIIYGFIASVL

-297 IAGLAVGILFAM
+297 ILGLAVGIVIAL
-309 PMLKMPAVTPFIDGT
+309 PDLKMPAVTHFIDGT
-324 GPVFAGSLFPF
+324 GPVFSGSLFPF

-381 AIMAMICA
+381 GIMAMICA
-389 TVLEPGIYFAI
+389 TVLDPGVYFAI
-400 NAPAAVL
+400 NAPASVL
-407 GTDVQSAAEAV
+407 GTTVESAAEAV
-418 RNLGFVITPE
+418 RNLGFVVTPE
-428 ALTVL
+428 MLTVL
-433 ANEVGESSILSRTG
+433 AQEVGESSILSRTG

-464 NNRSM
+464 NSRAM

-498 MVQDTVGIVIPAVKN
+498 MVQDTVGIVIPAVK
-513 SSSFIGN
+513 SSGSFFGN
-520 MLGTLVAVSAWG
+520 LLGTAVAVGGWG
-532 YFVYQGVVDPL
+532 FFVYQGVIDPL
-543 GGINSLW
+543 GGVNSLW
-550 PLFGIGNQI
+550 PLFGVGNQM
-559 LAAMAL
+559 LASMAL

-578 KYVWVTVV
+578 KYVWVTII
-586 PTIFLFITSMT
+586 PTIFLFITCMT

-610 GFLAQANRFSDAIAR
+610 GFLAQAHKFSDAIAR
-625 GEILKPAKSF
+625 GEILKPAKTI
-635 AEMQSIVLSN
+635 AEMQTIVMSN
-645 QINAVLCA
+645 QINAALCG
-653 FFMIVAIVMLF
+653 FFMIVSIVMII
-664 ASITVVRRALASKT
+664 ASIGIVRRALASPT
-678 PTVNEAEA
+678 PTVNEAPAVYTDPEVVTT
-686 IYRDEDDS
+686 RGE
-694 TADAARVLK
+694 

>member
-1 MENIQNKMT
+1 MDTMQAKST
-10 LFSKMMWVVVAIIGA
+10 LPSKLVWSLVAIIGA
-25 VSFGILAVSRG
+25 ISFGMLALSRG

-47 AVCVYS
+47 AACVYS

-64 NKVFGLDSRRLTP
+64 TKVFELNPRRLTP

-88 PTNKHVL
+88 PTNKYVL

-105 AGPLVGPILAAQMGY
+105 AGPLVGPILAAQMGF
-120 LPGTLWL
+120 LPGTIWL
-127 LIGVVVAGAVQ
+127 LVGVVLAGAGQ
-138 DFLVL
+138 DFLVFFL
-143 FISTRRDGRSLGEM
+143 STRRDGRSLGEM
-157 AKQELGSFAGVIVML
+157 AKQELGPFAGIVVML
-172 GALGVMVIILAVLAL
+172 GALGVMIIILAVLAL
-187 VVVKALTHS
+187 VVVKALAHS

-206 IPIAIFMGVYMR
+206 IPIALFMGVYMR
-218 YIRPGKI
+218 FIRPGRI

-240 VYGGDVAQHPYWGPV
+240 VYGGHVAADPYWGE
-255 FDLSGTQLTWA
+255 FFTLTGTQLTWC
-266 LVIYGFVASVL
+266 LIIYGFIASVL

-297 IAGLAVGILFAM
+297 ILGLAVGIVIAL
-309 PMLKMPAVTPFIDGT
+309 PDLKMPAVTHFIDGT
-324 GPVFAGSLFPF
+324 GPVFSGSLFPF

-381 AIMAMICA
+381 GIMAMICA
-389 TVLEPGIYFAI
+389 TVLDPGVYFAI

-407 GTDVQSAAEAV
+407 GTTVESAAEAV
-418 RNLGFVITPE
+418 RNLGFVVTPE
-428 ALTVL
+428 MLTVL
-433 ANEVGESSILSRTG
+433 AQEVGESSILSRTG

-464 NNRSM
+464 NSRAM

-498 MVQDTVGIVIPAVKN
+498 MVQDMVGIVIPAVK
-513 SSSFIGN
+513 SSGSFFGN
-520 MLGTLVAVSAWG
+520 LLGTAVAVGGWG
-532 YFVYQGVVDPL
+532 FFVYQGVIDPL
-543 GGINSLW
+543 GGVNSLW
-550 PLFGIGNQI
+550 PLFGVGNQM
-559 LAAMAL
+559 LASMAL

-578 KYVWVTVV
+578 KYVWVTII
-586 PTIFLFITSMT
+586 PTIFLFITCMT

-610 GFLAQANRFSDAIAR
+610 GFLAQAHKFSDAIAR
-625 GEILKPAKSF
+625 GEILKPAKTI
-635 AEMQSIVLSN
+635 AEMQTIVMSN
-645 QINAVLCA
+645 QINAALCG
-653 FFMIVAIVMLF
+653 FFMIVSIVMII
-664 ASITVVRRALASKT
+664 ASIGIVRRALASPT
-678 PTVNEAEA
+678 PTVNEAPAVYTDPEVVTT
-686 IYRDEDDS
+686 RGE
-694 TADAARVLK
+694 

>member
-1 MENIQNKMT
+1 T
-10 LFSKMMWVVVAIIGA
+10 
-25 VSFGILAVSRG
+25 
-36 EHVNAVWLVLA
+36 
-47 AVCVYS
+47 
-53 IAYRFY
+53 
-59 SLFIA
+59 
-64 NKVFGLDSRRLTP
+64 KVFELNPRRLTP

-88 PTNKHVL
+88 PTNKYVL

-105 AGPLVGPILAAQMGY
+105 AGPLVGPILAAQMGF
-120 LPGTLWL
+120 LPGTIWL
-127 LIGVVVAGAVQ
+127 LVGVVLAGAVQ

-157 AKQELGSFAGVIVML
+157 AKQELGPFAGIVVML
-172 GALGVMVIILAVLAL
+172 GALGVMIIILAVLAL
-187 VVVKALTHS
+187 VVVKALAHS

-206 IPIAIFMGVYMR
+206 IPIALFMGVYMR
-218 YIRPGKI
+218 FIRPGRI

-240 VYGGDVAQHPYWGPV
+240 VYGGHVAADPYWGE
-255 FDLSGTQLTWA
+255 FFTLTGTQLTWC
-266 LVIYGFVASVL
+266 LIIYGFIASVL

-297 IAGLAVGILFAM
+297 ILGLAVGIVIAL
-309 PMLKMPAVTPFIDGT
+309 PDLKMPAVTHFIDGT
-324 GPVFAGSLFPF
+324 GPVFSGSLFPF

-381 AIMAMICA
+381 GIMAMICA
-389 TVLEPGIYFAI
+389 TVLDPGVYFAI

-407 GTDVQSAAEAV
+407 GTTVESAAEAV
-418 RNLGFVITPE
+418 RNLGFVVTPE
-428 ALTVL
+428 MLTVL
-433 ANEVGESSILSRTG
+433 AQEVGESSILSRTG

-464 NNRSM
+464 NSRAM

-498 MVQDTVGIVIPAVKN
+498 MVQDTVGIVIPAVK
-513 SSSFIGN
+513 SSGSFFGN
-520 MLGTLVAVSAWG
+520 LLGTAVAVGGWG
-532 YFVYQGVVDPL
+532 FFVYQGVIDPL
-543 GGINSLW
+543 GGVNSLW
-550 PLFGIGNQI
+550 PLFGVGNQM
-559 LAAMAL
+559 LASMAL

-578 KYVWVTVV
+578 KYVWVTII
-586 PTIFLFITSMT
+586 PTIFLFITCMT

-610 GFLAQANRFSDAIAR
+610 GFLAQAHKFSDAIAR
-625 GEILKPAKSF
+625 GEILKPAKTI
-635 AEMQSIVLSN
+635 AEMQTIVMSN
-645 QINAVLCA
+645 QINAALCG
-653 FFMIVAIVMLF
+653 FFMIVSIVMII
-664 ASITVVRRALASKT
+664 ASIGIVRRALASPT
-678 PTVNEAEA
+678 PTVNEAPAVYTDPEVVTT
-686 IYRDEDDS
+686 RGE
-694 TADAARVLK
+694 

>member
-1 MENIQNKMT
+1 MDTMQAKST
-10 LFSKMMWVVVAIIGA
+10 LPSKLVWSLVAIIGA
-25 VSFGILAVSRG
+25 ISFGMLALSRG

-47 AVCVYS
+47 AACVYS

-64 NKVFGLDSRRLTP
+64 TKVFELNPRRLTP

-88 PTNKHVL
+88 PTNKYVL

-105 AGPLVGPILAAQMGY
+105 AGPLVGPILAAQMGF
-120 LPGTLWL
+120 LPGTIWL
-127 LIGVVVAGAVQ
+127 LVGVVLAGAVQ

-157 AKQELGSFAGVIVML
+157 AKQELGPFAGIVVML
-172 GALGVMVIILAVLAL
+172 GALGVMIIILAVLAL
-187 VVVKALTHS
+187 VVVKALAHS

-206 IPIAIFMGVYMR
+206 IPIALFMGVYMR
-218 YIRPGKI
+218 FIRPGRI

-240 VYGGDVAQHPYWGPV
+240 VYGGHVAADPYWGE
-255 FDLSGTQLTWA
+255 FFTLTGTQLTWC
-266 LVIYGFVASVL
+266 LIIYGFIASVL

-297 IAGLAVGILFAM
+297 ILGLAVGIVIAL
-309 PMLKMPAVTPFIDGT
+309 PDLKMPAVTHFIDGT
-324 GPVFAGSLFPF
+324 GPVFSGSLFPF

-368 MIGYGGMLMESFV
+368 MIGYGGMLMETFV
-381 AIMAMICA
+381 GVMALICA
-389 TVLEPGIYFAI
+389 TVLDPGVYFAI

-407 GTDVQSAAEAV
+407 GTTVESAAEAV
-418 RNLGFVITPE
+418 RNLGFVVTPE
-428 ALTVL
+428 MLTVL
-433 ANEVGESSILSRTG
+433 AQEVGESSILSRTG

-464 NNRSM
+464 NSRAM

-498 MVQDTVGIVIPAVKN
+498 MVQDMVGIVIPAVK
-513 SSSFIGN
+513 SSGSFFGN
-520 MLGTLVAVSAWG
+520 LLGTAVAVGGWG
-532 YFVYQGVVDPL
+532 FFVYQGVIDPL
-543 GGINSLW
+543 GGVNSLW
-550 PLFGIGNQI
+550 PLFGVGNQM
-559 LAAMAL
+559 LASMAL

-578 KYVWVTVV
+578 KYVWVTII
-586 PTIFLFITSMT
+586 PTIFLFITCMT

-610 GFLAQANRFSDAIAR
+610 GFLAQAHKFSDAIAR
-625 GEILKPAKSF
+625 GEILKPAKTI
-635 AEMQSIVLSN
+635 AEMQTIVMSN
-645 QINAVLCA
+645 QINAALCG
-653 FFMIVAIVMLF
+653 FFMIVSIVMII
-664 ASITVVRRALASKT
+664 ASIGIVRRALASPT
-678 PTVNEAEA
+678 PTVNEAPAVYTDPEVVTT
-686 IYRDEDDS
+686 RGE
-694 TADAARVLK
+694 

>member
-1 MENIQNKMT
+1 METVQAKST
-10 LFSKMMWVVVAIIGA
+10 LSSKILWSLVAIIGA
-25 VSFGILAVSRG
+25 ISFGILAVSRG

-64 NKVFGLDSRRLTP
+64 TKVFELNSKRLTP
-77 AHRLADGLDYV
+77 AHRLNDGLDYV
-88 PTNKHVL
+88 PTNKYVL

-120 LPGTLWL
+120 LPGTIWL
-127 LIGVVVAGAVQ
+127 LVGVVIAGAVQ

-157 AKQELGSFAGVIVML
+157 AKQELGTFAGVIVML
-172 GALGVMVIILAVLAL
+172 GTLGVMIIILAVLAL
-187 VVVKALTHS
+187 VVVKALVHS

-206 IPIAIFMGVYMR
+206 IPIALFMGIYMR
-218 YIRPGKI
+218 YLRPGKI
-225 AEVSIIGFVLMMLAI
+225 AEVSIIGFVLMMAAI
-240 VYGGDVAQHPYWGPV
+240 VFGGDVAKDPYWGQL
-255 FDLSGTQLTWA
+255 FTLTGTQLTWA
-266 LVIYGFVASVL
+266 LIIYGFIASVL

-297 IAGLAVGILFAM
+297 IAGLAIGIIFAM
-309 PMLKMPAVTPFIDGT
+309 PELKMPAVTHFVDGT

-381 AIMAMICA
+381 GIMAMICA
-389 TVLEPGIYFAI
+389 TVLDPGIYFAI

-407 GTDVQSAAEAV
+407 GTTVDTAAEAV
-418 RNLGFVITPE
+418 RNLGFIVTPE
-428 ALTVL
+428 MLTVL
-433 ANEVGESSILSRTG
+433 AQEVGESSILSRTG

-464 NNRSM
+464 NSRAM

-498 MVQDTVGIVIPAVKN
+498 MVQDTVGIVVPAVKQ
-513 SSSFIGN
+513 SGSFFGN
-520 MLGTLVAVSAWG
+520 LVGTSVAVAGWG
-532 YFVYQGVVDPL
+532 FFVYQGVVDPL

-559 LAAMAL
+559 LASMAL

-578 KYVWVTVV
+578 KYVWVTIV

-625 GEILKPAKSF
+625 GDVLAPAKSV
-635 AEMQSIVLSN
+635 AEMQTIVLSN
-645 QINAVLCA
+645 QINAVLCG
-653 FFMIVAIVMLF
+653 FFMIVAIVMII
-664 ASITVVRRALASKT
+664 ASIGIIRRALQSPV
-678 PTVNEAEA
+678 PTVNEAPAVFTE
-686 IYRDEDDS
+686 
-694 TADAARVLK
+694 TAMTAETVKGES